1 MNATSPASLLQQS
14 AGKVAPLSRSSFSFS
29 DGAGTSLDKNDLST
43 GVSPARL
50 LSGVGTQNTSS
61 VSTTPKSPSLAMLR
75 ARKIMGDAQKINSTA
90 KRHGSTRSRLIPV
103 SPTASET
110 SSDVSSNADMETVAR
125 VSNYIDTLQSKR
137 ESAIQIRS
145 SKSPPIGVPAIANPS
160 RTHLLAD
167 TTTRYNSKLVHARN
181 AMAVTSVGKK
191 NERPRCGN
199 IELEK
204 KSLSSVAE
212 TFSTLSTDSSAKTG
226 ARSPVESS
234 PLFETTHMDKVSVS
248 RVARCEPN
256 GDRQSGGGV
265 TQPRS
270 GLVPPIGIASPVL
283 PAATDS
289 SRTGGSTRYTSASS
303 SAEAASTPEKK
314 RETPGLEN
322 TKPGT
327 AMHGESM
334 DVTFSTKESTR
345 NVVPSRIESSLI
357 LVTTEK
363 AKVSESNVACSAK
376 TDQPTSIQASIAPS
390 LRHADTE
397 SPRTPIL
404 AGVKTT
410 LANNAHKAK
419 SASPAGKRNELPSHH
434 RDNIEWRKKW
444 NLESRDGILS
454 TTDSPIKRS
463 YCPMKSSPIPVITEN
478 GKASESSVARCVPSA
493 DRKANAHKAKSAT
506 PADKRSELPS
516 RLRDNIEWRKNWNL
530 KSKSVDG
537 ILSTAN
543 SPIEG
548 SHCPIKSSPIP
559 VITENDKASE
569 SSVAR
574 CEPNADRKS
583 GDGATQTRSGLNS
596 TRTMRYASALANAKA
611 ASTASKKRQPPCRDN
626 IEPRKTMHDES
637 TDETFSTKDSTGNM
651 ARSNTEP
658 FSGSNVARC
667 AQPDQATPT
676 QHSNAPSLRHAV
688 TGSSCAPVL
697 VKSTC
702 VKSTR
707 NAENATIAG
716 IEREL
721 PRRDNIEPGKTM
733 HDESIDETISAKDSA
748 LNVAQINIESSP
760 ILSATKDDEVSELN
774 VACSALR
781 DQLPFPHEPPVRHA
795 ATDSSRAP
803 VPDETTRGKP
813 AFDNALNANSPSAA
827 GRKNK
832 LVRSDNIALKK
843 TSDLEPVDGAF
854 PTKISTL
861 NGARF
866 PIESSSILVTSEE
879 GQKSESI
886 VARRVLNGGRQVKIG
901 PHFMKKDVNF
911 YAVLAQIQKA
921 VRLDNVSISLGKIL
935 ADSANRGMSLDAVTE
950 MYKFEMLKARGHRES
965 GNGNKSYVGENIL
978 HGNSKGIKGK
988 TRAQDEANPTPTAI
1002 GATSYT
1008 IANEDGGQE
1017 ITARGHQ
1024 DATTNISDKVAA
1036 DMQELLRLCDEVNLL
1051 FSKSI
1056 TKRNYHVASSLA
1068 VSLPSSVA
1076 TNKNEMNGA
1085 QKETSVINKVQEKSS
1100 HNEILFPPSHE
1111 IRTPQKD
1118 SELVREYSEDELSI
1132 PGLTDAQ
1139 LYQLT
1144 QLVNKAEEMR
1154 EADLPSQVCI
1164 DEAVKQRL
1172 GCDSGTTQDVEEIDA
1187 FFSRFSIENDGE
1199 VVHRKSNETPQ
1210 KKCERNV
1217 RFEDERAKENCK
1229 ETPQKECERT
1239 VNRITKEQAHLDRNL
1254 LKNIAGSGS
1263 RRDPLV
1269 ELSVGMNES
1278 ISQGDTG
1285 INLPDNLGLW
1295 KSSLQ
1300 SDGVAAPEAIY
1311 FPGTQRQCFVPREK
1325 RVACHSG
1332 YLNIDFYSLYEATAV
1347 KTEDE
1352 DIDQA
1357 PWEFR
1362 DVGQRFLHEKSLESR
1377 NWFGKF
1383 IN

>member
-1 MNATSPASLLQQS
+1 MNATSPATLKQQS

-29 DGAGTSLDKNDLST
+29 DGAGTSLDENDLST

-75 ARKIMGDAQKINSTA
+75 ARKIMGDAQKIKSTA
-90 KRHGSTRSRLIPV
+90 KLHGSTRSRRIPV

-137 ESAIQIRS
+137 ESTTQIRS
-145 SKSPPIGVPAIANPS
+145 SKSPPIGVPAITNPS
-160 RTHLLAD
+160 RTPLLAD
-167 TTTRYNSKLVHARN
+167 TTTRYKSTLVNARN

-191 NERPRCGN
+191 SELPRCGN
-199 IELEK
+199 IELEE
-204 KSLSSVAE
+204 KSLSSVVE
-212 TFSTLSTDSSAKTG
+212 TFSTLTTDSSAKTG

-256 GDRQSGGGV
+256 GDRHSGDGV

-270 GLVPPIGIASPVL
+270 GVVPPTGIAPPVL

-289 SRTGGSTRYTSASS
+289 SRTGGSTRYTSASAN
-303 SAEAASTPEKK
+303 AEATSTPEKK
-314 RETPGLEN
+314 RETPGRDN

-327 AMHGESM
+327 SMHGESM

-345 NVVPSRIESSLI
+345 NVAPSRIESSLI

-376 TDQPTSIQASIAPS
+376 TDQATPIQASIAPS
-390 LRHADTE
+390 LRHAVTE
-397 SPRTPIL
+397 SPRTPVL

-410 LANNAHKAK
+410 LANIAHKAK
-419 SASPAGKRNELPSHH
+419 SASPAGKRSELPSHC

-444 NLESRDGILS
+444 NLES
-454 TTDSPIKRS
+454 
-463 YCPMKSSPIPVITEN
+463 
-478 GKASESSVARCVPSA
+478 
-493 DRKANAHKAKSAT
+493 
-506 PADKRSELPS
+506 
-516 RLRDNIEWRKNWNL
+516 
-530 KSKSVDG
+530 KSVDG
-537 ILSTAN
+537 IFSAN

-548 SHCPIKSSPIP
+548 SHFPIKSSPIP
-559 VITENDKASE
+559 VITENGKASE

-583 GDGATQTRSGLNS
+583 GDGATQTRLGLNS

-611 ASTASKKRQPPCRDN
+611 ASTSSKKRQPPCRDN

-637 TDETFSTKDSTGNM
+637 MDETFSTKDSTGNM
-651 ARSNTEP
+651 ARSNIES
-658 FSGSNVARC
+658 FSGSNVAARC
-667 AQPDQATPT
+667 TQPDPTPT
-676 QHSNAPSLRHAV
+676 QLSNALSLRHAF
-688 TGSSCAPVL
+688 TDSSCAPVL
-697 VKSTC
+697 IKSTR

-707 NAENATIAG
+707 NADAASIAG

-721 PRRDNIEPGKTM
+721 PRRDNIEPGKIM
-733 HDESIDETISAKDSA
+733 HDESTDETISAEDST

-760 ILSATKDDEVSELN
+760 ILLSTKDDEVSELN
-774 VACSALR
+774 VACSVLR
-781 DQLPFPHEPPVRHA
+781 DQLPFPQAPPVRHA

-803 VPDETTRGKP
+803 VLDETTRGKP
-813 AFDNALNANSPSAA
+813 AFANARNDNSPSPA

-832 LVRSDNIALKK
+832 LVRSDNITLIK
-843 TSDLEPVDGAF
+843 TSNLELVDGAF
-854 PTKISTL
+854 PIKISSL

-866 PIESSSILVTSEE
+866 PIESSSILVTSEK

-886 VARRVLNGGRQVKIG
+886 VARREPNRGRQVTIG

-935 ADSANRGMSLDAVTE
+935 SDSAKRGMSLDAVTE

-965 GNGNKSYVGENIL
+965 GNSNKSSVGENIL
-978 HGNSKGIKGK
+978 RGNPKVIKGK
-988 TRAQDEANPTPTAI
+988 MRAQDEANHAPTAT
-1002 GATSYT
+1002 GASSYT
-1008 IANEDGGQE
+1008 IANEDGGQA

-1024 DATTNISDKVAA
+1024 DATTNISEKVAA
-1036 DMQELLRLCDEVNLL
+1036 DMQELLRLCDEVNIL

-1056 TKRNYHVASSLA
+1056 TKKNNHVASFSA
-1068 VSLPSSVA
+1068 MSLPSSVA
-1076 TNKNEMNGA
+1076 TNKNGA
-1085 QKETSVINKVQEKSS
+1085 PIKTSLTNKVQERSS
-1100 HNEILFPPSHE
+1100 QNEILFPPYYE
-1111 IRTPQKD
+1111 TRTPQED

-1154 EADLPSQVCI
+1154 EADLPPRVCI
-1164 DEAVKQRL
+1164 DEAVKQRV
-1172 GCDSGTTQDVEEIDA
+1172 GCDGSTTHVEEIDA

-1199 VVHRKSNETPQ
+1199 LVHKKSNETHK
-1210 KKCERNV
+1210 KKCERKV
-1217 RFEDERAKENCK
+1217 CFEDERAEENCK

-1239 VNRITKEQAHLDRNL
+1239 VNRITKEQAHLYRNL
-1254 LKNIAGSGS
+1254 LKNIAGSES

-1278 ISQGDTG
+1278 ITHGDTA
-1285 INLPDNLGLW
+1285 INLPDHLGLW
-1295 KSSLQ
+1295 KSKWQ
-1300 SDGVAAPEAIY
+1300 SNGVAAPEAIY
-1311 FPGTQRQCFVPREK
+1311 FPGTRRQCFLPREK
-1325 RVACHSG
+1325 RMTGHSG

-1383 IN
+1383 IIDLFYLSESSKSSPFLPNGECRLI